1 MPEIPLEAF
10 LILEVI
16 VLAAS
21 TAVGITSFGF
31 GTIMSPL
38 FLIFLDSNLVVE
50 LNVALFAILMIT
62 VSYQSR
68 NDIDK
73 SLILIVTVA
82 ALTMIPL
89 GTLVVKILD
98 NQSLRFLIIGVVL
111 VMAILPISRL
121 RHKFKRE
128 KVVAI
133 PLGAILGFLYSSVAL
148 GGPIFV
154 LFALNQGWGKKRT
167 RANLSALFAIVGIL
181 VLIYH
186 AFSGLYGTSELIV
199 TALFIPP
206 LALGSIIASRLIHHV
221 NERIFRVAVYIVL
234 FSSSIGIL
242 AKEVY
247 LIL

>member
-1 MPEIPLEAF
+1 MPEISLEAF

-21 TAVGITSFGF
+21 TTVGITSFGF

-50 LNVALFAILMIT
+50 LNVALFAILMMT

-68 NDIDK
+68 KDIDK
-73 SLILIVTVA
+73 SLIIILTIA

-89 GTLVVKILD
+89 GTLVIKILD
-98 NQSLRFLIIGVVL
+98 DRGLRFLIIGTVL
-111 VMAILPISRL
+111 VMAILPMSGL
-121 RHKFKRE
+121 RYKFKKE
-128 KVVAI
+128 KLVAT
-133 PLGAILGFLYSSVAL
+133 PLGAMLGFLYSSVAL

-154 LFALNQGWGKKRT
+154 LFALNQGWRKQRT
-167 RANLSALFAIVGIL
+167 RANLSTLFAVVGIL

-186 AFSGLYGTSELIV
+186 VFSGLYGISELIA
-199 TALFIPP
+199 TALFVPP

-221 NERIFRVAVYIVL
+221 NERIFRVAIYIVL

-242 AKEVY
+242 VKELY

>member
-1 MPEIPLEAF
+1 MPEISLYAF

-21 TAVGITSFGF
+21 ITVGITSFGF
-31 GTIMSPL
+31 GMIMSPL

-50 LNVALFAILMIT
+50 LNIALFAILMGT

-73 SLILIVTVA
+73 PLIIILTVA
-82 ALTMIPL
+82 ALVMIPL
-89 GTLVVKILD
+89 GTLVVEILD
-98 NQSLRFLIIGVVL
+98 DRGLRFLIIGVVL
-111 VMAILPISRL
+111 MMAVLPISRL
-121 RHKFKRE
+121 THKFKRE
-128 KVVAI
+128 KIVAT

-154 LFALNQGWGKKRT
+154 LFALNQGWEKQRT

-186 AFSGLYGTSELIV
+186 AFTGLYGTSELIT
-199 TALFIPP
+199 TALFVPP

-221 NERIFRVAVYIVL
+221 NDRIFRIAVYIVL

-242 AKEVY
+242 AKELY